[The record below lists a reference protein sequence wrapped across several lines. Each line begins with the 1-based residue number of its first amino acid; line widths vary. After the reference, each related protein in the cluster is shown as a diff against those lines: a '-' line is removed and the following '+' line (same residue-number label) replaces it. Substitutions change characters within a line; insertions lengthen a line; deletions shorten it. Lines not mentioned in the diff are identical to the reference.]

1 MTQVIVSGLAGDP
14 TLSWLDRCA
23 SLRLGRGNL
32 FDLIRLYAATQVML
46 GHGASH
52 LGFKLPVLAATF
64 FSLPGVPLFFSI
76 SGFLV
81 GLSCLKSRG
90 HWGVYAWH
98 RALRIFPAL
107 WLCLLLTVLILI
119 AFGRGSFLLSLTG
132 VAWLTA
138 QATVFQ
144 FFNPSQLRDFGV
156 GVINGSLWTIPVEI
170 QFYLLFPF
178 VVSWLSFLSKKRKF
192 GLTIVSIT
200 AVWSFSYFV
209 FQVLLNRSL
218 LDPESYFV
226 KLLNVSLL
234 PYFFQFL
241 LGFACLLPLA
251 FWGRKIAMHSL
262 LILAFVAG
270 MLALVLPQ
278 ARPIFAPIAMAS
290 LPIGIGLIQVDL
302 LRGFDL
308 SYGIYVFHMP
318 IANALLVSG
327 VSKALLVPAYLLG
340 VYSLACLS
348 WLFVEKTALG
358 LKSRVPFFLRTR
370 VCG

>member
-14 TLSWLDRCA
+14 TLSWLIAVHHYALDAGIFSISSACMQLRRSCWAMVLLTWA
-23 SLRLGRGNL
+23 SNCPSWQPPSL
-32 FDLIRLYAATQVML
+32 
-46 GHGASH
+46 
-52 LGFKLPVLAATF
+52 
-64 FSLPGVPLFFSI
+64 SLPGVPLFFSI

-209 FQVLLNRSL
+209 YQVLLNRSL

-251 FWGRKIAMHSL
+251 FGGEKNCNEFLAYTCFRGRHTGTG
-262 LILAFVAG
+262 LASSSADLCSDCNGF
-270 MLALVLPQ
+270 LAN
-278 ARPIFAPIAMAS
+278 RNWTDS
-290 LPIGIGLIQVDL
+290 
-302 LRGFDL
+302 
-308 SYGIYVFHMP
+308 S
-318 IANALLVSG
+318 
-327 VSKALLVPAYLLG
+327 
-340 VYSLACLS
+340 
-348 WLFVEKTALG
+348 
-358 LKSRVPFFLRTR
+358 
-370 VCG
+370 

>member
-1 MTQVIVSGLAGDP
+1 MTQVIVAWRRS

-46 GHGASH
+46 CHGASH

-98 RALRIFPAL
+98 RALRTRL
-107 WLCLLLTVLILI
+107 YLCSSYCTHLI
-119 AFGRGSFLLSLTG
+119 AFGRGSFLLSLLVWPG
-132 VAWLTA
+132 SL
-138 QATVFQ
+138 
-144 FFNPSQLRDFGV
+144 LRRPCSSSSSFSVGNFSV

-209 FQVLLNRSL
+209 YQVLLNRSL

-251 FWGRKIAMHSL
+251 FWGRKIAMNSL

-270 MLALVLPQ
+270 ILALVLPQ